1 MSTKTLAV
9 GSSALALSA
18 LLAAPAVAGPTYTS
32 DNGGSFRWYG
42 QLNLTYQGYDDGQED
57 YNRLVD
63 NANSGS
69 RVGFWLEQPF
79 GENTLKFRFETS
91 LSLRSSDGVNQN
103 GQGDI
108 TDWTRSDLRHVDLQ
122 WHTPRYGTFSI
133 GQGSMAADG
142 ATGIDLSGTGVVAG
156 SAVADAAGGYF
167 LRDTAGNLTGIEIGD
182 VFSTFDGTRRGR
194 IRYDSPEFSGFT
206 VSASYGEDIL
216 TRDADT
222 QQYDIALNYMNE
234 DLGDFT
240 VAGALAVSWTEKGGS
255 EDTRDTIASAAVLHE
270 PTGLSLS
277 AATGDRDTGGNYGYV
292 KLGYTANLISV
303 GSTSFSVDYY
313 DGSDLVS
320 TNDSAESF
328 GIAAVQKFDKQNL
341 EAYIAYREYSYDDAS
356 ATNYQDGSAILA
368 GARWKF

>member
-1 MSTKTLAV
+1 MSTKTIAA
-9 GSSALALSA
+9 GSSALALTA
-18 LLAAPAVAGPTYTS
+18 LLAAPALAGPTYTS

-42 QLNLTYQGYDDGQED
+42 QLNPTFQSYDDGQEEFS
-57 YNRLVD
+57 RLVD

-69 RVGFWLEQPF
+69 RLGFWVEQPF

-122 WHTPRYGTFSI
+122 WHTARAGVFSI

-142 ATGIDLSGTGVVAG
+142 ATGIDLSGTGVAANA
-156 SAVADAAGGYF
+156 SVADAAGGYF
-167 LRDTAGNLTGIEIGD
+167 LRDVAGNLTGVEVGD
-182 VFSTFDGTRRGR
+182 VFATYDGSRRGR
-194 IRYDSPEFSGFT
+194 IRYDSPSFAGFT

-216 TRDADT
+216 TEDADT
-222 QQYDIALNYMNE
+222 EQYDIALNYANE

-240 VAGALAVSWTEKGGS
+240 VAGALAVNWTDRSGS
-255 EDTRDTIASAAVLHE
+255 ERRDTIASAAVLHE

-277 AATGDRDTGGNYGYV
+277 VAGGDRDTGGNYGFV
-292 KLGYTANLISV
+292 KLGYTASLLPV
-303 GSTSFSVDYY
+303 GQTSFSVDYY
-313 DGSDLVS
+313 DGSDMASVGD
-320 TNDSAESF
+320 TAESF

-341 EAYIAYREYSYDDAS
+341 EAYVAYREYSYDDT
-356 ATNYQDGSAILA
+356 ATTYQDGQAILA